1 MKQTLLRAARLRL
14 GAVLAILLTLSLACA
29 GLGGTPI
36 THTLTFA
43 ADTTTTVTPE
53 MLAVAQ
59 AVLQKRLSAQLEG
72 KAEVQIVNDALQVT
86 LIYEVDIA
94 PAIQAASEVGEI
106 IFFDSTEPYEVGET
120 APDDVPIILT
130 NEDVAEAAVARNPN
144 TGAQDITLTFT
155 STGGEKMRAY
165 TTNNLGHYLVIAR
178 DGVVL
183 YAPTINGVIENYA
196 SISGTFTL
204 DEANV
209 IAAQLMS
216 GRLPFPLVLV
226 EQK

>member
-1 MKQTLLRAARLRL
+1 MNQSLSHMAQLRL
-14 GAVLAILLTLSLACA
+14 GAVLASLLTFSCACV
-29 GLGGTPI
+29 GLGGSPI

-43 ADTTTTVTPE
+43 PNTSATVTPD
-53 MLAVAQ
+53 MLATAQ

-94 PAIQAASEVGEI
+94 PAIQTASEVGEI
-106 IFFDSTEPYEVGET
+106 IFFDSTEPYEVGKT
-120 APDDVPIILT
+120 VPDAVPVILT
-130 NEDVAEAAVARNPN
+130 NDDVAEAAVARNPN
-144 TGAQDITLTFT
+144 TGAHEITLTF
-155 STGGEKMRAY
+155 SPTGAEKMLTY

-204 DEANV
+204 DEANL
-209 IAAQLMS
+209 IAAQLVS
-216 GRLPFPLVLV
+216 GRLPFPLVLI

>member
-1 MKQTLLRAARLRL
+1 MKQILLRAARLRL
-14 GAVLAILLTLSLACA
+14 GAVLAVLLTLSLACA
-29 GLGGTPI
+29 GLGGAPI

-43 ADTTTTVTPE
+43 PDTTATVTPE
-53 MLAVAQ
+53 MLATAQ
-59 AVLQKRLSAQLEG
+59 AVLQKRLATQLEG
-72 KAEVQIVNDALQVT
+72 KAEVQIVNDTLQVT
-86 LIYEVDIA
+86 LIYEADIA
-94 PAIQAASEVGEI
+94 PTVQTASEVGEI
-106 IFFDSTEPYEVGET
+106 IFFDSTEPYEVGEIIP
-120 APDDVPIILT
+120 AEVPIILT
-130 NEDVAEAAVARNPN
+130 NEDVAEADVARNPN
-144 TGAQDITLTFT
+144 TGTQDITLTF
-155 STGGEKMRAY
+155 SPTGAEKMLAY